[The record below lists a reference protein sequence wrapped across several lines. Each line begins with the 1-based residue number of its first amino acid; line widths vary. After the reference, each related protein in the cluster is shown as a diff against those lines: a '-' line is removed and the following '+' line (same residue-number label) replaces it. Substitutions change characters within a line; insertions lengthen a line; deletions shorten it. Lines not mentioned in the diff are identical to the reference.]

1 MEVTRLKQLRN
12 ERHVSQKALAKA
24 MKVSPSTVGMW
35 EQGRNEPSHEMLKFM
50 ADYFGVT
57 TDYLLGRNSG
67 SCSLTKLQKALLDG
81 FNTLNSEGQNLIM
94 GVLSS
99 LKMSHAKQAN
109 SSGIVQKNSGGNNFL
124 ATGGN
129 NNYSIVTP

>member
-1 MEVTRLKQLRN
+1 MEVVRLKQLRN
-12 ERHVSQKALAKA
+12 EKHLSQKDFAKA
-24 MKVSPSTVGMW
+24 MQVSPSTVGMW
-35 EQGRNEPSHEMLKFM
+35 EQGRNEPSHEMLKLM

-67 SCSLTKLQKALLDG
+67 DCALTKLQKALLEG
-81 FNTLNSEGQNLIM
+81 FNMLNTEGQNLIM
-94 GVLSS
+94 SMLGS

-109 SSGIVQKNSGGNNFL
+109 SSGIVQKNSGGTNFL

>member
-1 MEVTRLKQLRN
+1 MLIRLKELRDS
-12 ERHVSQKALAKA
+12 EGLTQTELAKKLNIA
-24 MKVSPSTVGMW
+24 PSTVGMW
-35 EQGRNEPSHEMLKFM
+35 EKGYRSPDYEMLKRM
-50 ADYFGVT
+50 ADYFGVS

-81 FNTLNSEGQNLIM
+81 FNALNSEGQNLIM
-94 GVLSS
+94 GVLNS

-109 SSGIVQKNSGGNNFL
+109 SSGIVQKNSGGTNFL